1 MKHRIK
7 MIGFDLDGTLLT
19 EQKELGEYTVR
30 ILERAAE
37 EGIEILPVTG
47 RPLCGLPEEVR
58 KIRGLRYAITANGA
72 RILDLASGTVLKEQL
87 VDTKTAGQIL
97 DILGKYDTL
106 REIHYDGTG
115 YAQREQL
122 AQIEHFFGES
132 AMAEYVHS
140 TRCPVED
147 LMEKFHTENRA
158 VDKVQGVFADLE
170 ERKKALEEIESLT
183 GVTVTKAL
191 KNNIEVNAAGVNKGD
206 ALVWLAKRL
215 EIMPKETL
223 AFGDGNNDFALLE
236 KAGTGVA
243 MKNGIE
249 EIKRVADEMTEK
261 TNDEEG
267 VAQFIETYV
276 LKKGE

>member
-1 MKHRIK
+1 

-106 REIHYDGTG
+106 REIYYDGTG

-132 AMAEYVHS
+132 AMAEYVRS
-140 TRCPVED
+140 TRYPVED

>member
-1 MKHRIK
+1 MKHKIK

-19 EQKELGEYTVR
+19 DQKELGEYTVQ
-30 ILERAAE
+30 ILKRAVE
-37 EGIEILPVTG
+37 EGIVILPITG
-47 RPLCGLPEEVR
+47 RPLCGLPEEVTGLP
-58 KIRGLRYAITANGA
+58 GLRYAITANGA
-72 RILDLASGTVLKEQL
+72 RILDLKNAAVLKEQL
-87 VDTKTAGQIL
+87 VSVETAEKIL
-97 DILGKYDTL
+97 DILGNYDSL
-106 REIHYDGTG
+106 REIYYDGTG

-132 AMAEYVHS
+132 AMAEYVRS

-170 ERKKALEEIESLT
+170 ERKKALEEIESMT

-215 EIMPKETL
+215 GIMPKETL
-223 AFGDGNNDFALLE
+223 AFGDGNNDLALLE

-249 EIKRVADEMTEK
+249 EVKHAADRITEK

-267 VAQFIETYV
+267 AAKFIETYV

>member
-1 MKHRIK
+1 

-106 REIHYDGTG
+106 REIYYDGTG

>member
-106 REIHYDGTG
+106 REIYYDGTG

-132 AMAEYVHS
+132 AMAEYVRS

-147 LMEKFHTENRA
+147 LMGKFHTENRA